1 MLRPG
6 LAILTVL
13 LSLLLASACATPC
26 EELAERRC
34 ACEPTVSERN
44 ACENRAEQQ
53 RSRHPPS
60 DADEERCER
69 LLRTCDCARLRTA
82 QGKRDCGL
90 AE

>member
-1 MLRPG
+1 MLR
-6 LAILTVL
+6 LAP
-13 LSLLLASACATPC
+13 LLLTLTLAATLSGCTTPC

-34 ACEPTVSERN
+34 ACAATAAERT

-60 DADEERCER
+60 DADEERCEAF
-69 LLRTCDCARLRTA
+69 LRTCDCSRLNTA
-82 QGKRDCGL
+82 EGKRDCGL

>member
-1 MLRPG
+1 MLRFGYP
-6 LAILTVL
+6 
-13 LSLLLASACATPC
+13 LLLLVALALGGCTTPC

-34 ACEPTVSERN
+34 ACAPTISERN

-53 RSRHPPS
+53 RAREPPT
-60 DADEERCER
+60 DADEERCEAF
-69 LLRTCDCARLRTA
+69 LETCDCARLRTA